1 MEQNPSWETNTFSV
15 SQEIPQILRDQNV
28 CRRANNSPTVFL
40 ILGKINLNHVFA
52 NYIFEL
58 VMSNS

>member
-1 MEQNPSWETNTFSV
+1 MEQNPSGETNTFSV

-28 CRRANNSPTVFL
+28 CRRTNNNPTFFL
-40 ILGKINLNHVFA
+40 ILGKINLNHAFA
-52 NYIFEL
+52 NYTFEL